1 MKLSIN
7 HWKNLKDQIG
17 SNKIDYNK
25 AKKHNSIIKKVNAPP
40 IQRIIEKFVAS
51 SWFLHQ
57 P

>member
-40 IQRIIEKFVAS
+40 IQ
-51 SWFLHQ
+51 
-57 P
+57 